1 MVVIR
6 LCLDVGLK
14 GNGKGESEN
23 WAGLGWAGLDP
34 SIGSTGSFLPVE
46 DVSRPPPSMSRTPLI
61 TRQFLVL
68 VVST

>member
-1 MVVIR
+1 MLGR
-6 LCLDVGLK
+6 GTQGGMGRGSLRT
-14 GNGKGESEN
+14 
-23 WAGLGWAGLDP
+23 GLGWAGLDP